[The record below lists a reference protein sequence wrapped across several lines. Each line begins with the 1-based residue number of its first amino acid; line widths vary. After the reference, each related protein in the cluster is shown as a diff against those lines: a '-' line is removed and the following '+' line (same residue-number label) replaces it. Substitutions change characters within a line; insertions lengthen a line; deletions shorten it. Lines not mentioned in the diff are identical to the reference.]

1 MTHVVTESC
10 IKCKYTDCVDV
21 CPVDCFREGPN
32 FLSIDPDECIDCAV
46 CIPEC
51 PVNAIYAEEDVPEDQ
66 RDFIKLNVD
75 LSKAMAL
82 DHAHEAPPAR
92 RRRVEGRARKAP
104 PAGALIPPRAVV
116 ARWPQPCRRI
126 VRESE
131 SARSLSARSQH
142 KAA

>member
-66 RDFIKLNVD
+66 RDFIKTECRSV
-75 LSKAMAL
+75 KAVAL
-82 DHAHEAPPAR
+82 DHAHETPPGR
-92 RRRVEGRARKAP
+92 RRRVEGRTGKAP
-104 PAGALIPPRAVV
+104 PAGALIPCRCWFGVGRGHCGRIAGAVGTV
-116 ARWPQPCRRI
+116 GSTRRPP
-126 VRESE
+126 
-131 SARSLSARSQH
+131 
-142 KAA
+142 

>member
-66 RDFIKLNVD
+66 RDFIKLNV
-75 LSKAMAL
+75 
-82 DHAHEAPPAR
+82 E
-92 RRRVEGRARKAP
+92 
-104 PAGALIPPRAVV
+104 
-116 ARWPQPCRRI
+116 
-126 VRESE
+126 
-131 SARSLSARSQH
+131 LSAQWPSITRMKPH
-142 KAA
+142 PTDADEWKDVRDKRHLLER